1 MLILYMPAQNVLAT
15 QQGRVPA
22 STWRECKHKI
32 VYKEKRRERERER
45 ERSNFSFYLY
55 SKHGCVYYYILL
67 YNNKRA
73 VLIQISN
80 SQSATDS
87 LTVYT

>member
-32 VYKEKRRERERER
+32 VYKEKRRERERAIE
-45 ERSNFSFYLY
+45 FLFLY
-55 SKHGCVYYYILL
+55 IFETRVRILL
-67 YNNKRA
+67 YI
-73 VLIQISN
+73 VI
-80 SQSATDS
+80 
-87 LTVYT
+87 

>member
-32 VYKEKRRERERER
+32 VYGTRKSVERER